1 MKMPDLLIMLEI
13 IALLALLF
21 MSAFFSL
28 SETAL
33 ISSNKLRIR
42 KLGEEG
48 IESALV
54 VQRLMEHPNRL
65 LATILVGN
73 NIANVSAAAIAT
85 SLAINFFGSK
95 GVGIAIG
102 VFTFLILVFG
112 EITPKSLGFQKAE
125 RISLLVAKPLDFL
138 VNVLY
143 PLVRVL
149 AFITKIILKP
159 FGGEVT
165 KLSPYVT
172 EEEIKMLVEVGE
184 REGTIEKREREMI
197 HSIFEFTDKV
207 AREVMIPRVDMDC
220 VDVNLNLNK
229 ALNIVLRTKHH
240 RIPVYQ
246 GSIDNIVGIVNA
258 HDLLHYLKEQKGANL
273 RDIARSAYYVPETKK
288 LGELFREMQEKKT
301 QIAIVVD
308 EYGGTAG
315 LITLEDLLEEIV
327 GEILDEY
334 DAEEPPIEIL
344 DEHRVLAD
352 AKTSIR
358 ELNKTVGLNLPE
370 EDFETIGGLVFN
382 KFGRI
387 PSAGEKIRIKNITI
401 TVEKMRGRRI
411 SKLKITKPRSSEAQR
426 N

>member
-54 VQRLMEHPNRL
+54 VERLMEHPNRL

-73 NIANVSAAAIAT
+73 NTVNVSAAAIAT

-102 VFTFLILVFG
+102 VFTFVILVFG
-112 EITPKSLGFQKAE
+112 EITPKCLGFQKAE

-143 PLVRVL
+143 PLVRAL
-149 AFITKIILKP
+149 TFITKIILKP

-220 VDVNLNLNK
+220 VDVNLDLNK

-246 GSIDNIVGIVNA
+246 GSIDNIIGIVNA
-258 HDLLHYLKEQKGANL
+258 HDLLHYLREQKGANL
-273 RDIARSAYYVPETKK
+273 RDIARSAYHVPETKK
-288 LGELFREMQEKKT
+288 LGELFREMQEKRT
-301 QIAIVVD
+301 QIAIVAD

-344 DEHRVLAD
+344 DEHRVLVD
-352 AKTSIR
+352 AKTSIK
-358 ELNKTVGLNLPE
+358 ELNEAAGLNLPE

-411 SKLKITKPRSSEAQR
+411 SKLKITKPRQS
-426 N
+426 

>member
-1 MKMPDLLIMLEI
+1 MPDVLITLEI
-13 IALLALLF
+13 IALLALLS

-48 IESALV
+48 MESALV

-73 NIANVSAAAIAT
+73 NIVNISAAAIAT

-102 VFTFLILVFG
+102 VFTFVILVFG
-112 EITPKSLGFQKAE
+112 EITPKSLAFQKAE

-138 VNVLY
+138 VNILY
-143 PLVRVL
+143 PLVRAL
-149 AFITKIILKP
+149 TFITKIILKP
-159 FGGEVT
+159 FGGDV
-165 KLSPYVT
+165 KRLSPYVT

-184 REGTIEKREREMI
+184 REGTIEKREMEMI

-207 AREVMIPRVDMDC
+207 AREAMIPRVDMDC
-220 VDVNLNLNK
+220 VDVNLDLNK
-229 ALNIVLRTKHH
+229 ALNIVLRTRH
-240 RIPVYQ
+240 RRMPVYE
-246 GSIDNIVGIVNA
+246 GSIDNIIGIVNA

-315 LITLEDLLEEIV
+315 LITLENLLEEIV

-344 DEHRVLAD
+344 DEHRVLVD
-352 AKTSIR
+352 AKTSIK
-358 ELNKTVGLNLPE
+358 ELNEAVGLNLPE

-401 TVEKMRGRRI
+401 AVEKMRGRRI

>member
-1 MKMPDLLIMLEI
+1 MLEI
-13 IALLALLF
+13 IALFALLF

-48 IESALV
+48 VESALI
-54 VQRLMEHPNRL
+54 VQRLMGHPNRL

-85 SLAINFFGSK
+85 SLAINFFGSR

-102 VFTFLILVFG
+102 VFTFVILVFG
-112 EITPKSLGFQKAE
+112 EIAPKSLAFQKAE

-138 VNVLY
+138 VNLLY
-143 PLVRVL
+143 PLVRAL
-149 AFITKIILKP
+149 AFVTKIILKP
-159 FGGEVT
+159 FGGEVK

-207 AREVMIPRVDMDC
+207 AREAMMPRVDMDC
-220 VDVNLNLNK
+220 VNINLDLNK
-229 ALNIVLRTKHH
+229 ALNIVLKTKH
-240 RIPVYQ
+240 RRMPVYE
-246 GSIDNIVGIVNA
+246 GSIDNIIGIVNA
-258 HDLLHYLKEQKGANL
+258 HDLLHCFKEQRGAAL
-273 RDIARSAYYVPETKK
+273 RDIIRPAYYVPETKK
-288 LGELFREMQEKKT
+288 LGELFKEMQEKRT

-315 LITLEDLLEEIV
+315 LITLEDMLEEIV
-327 GEILDEY
+327 GEILNEY
-334 DAEEPPIEIL
+334 DAEEPPIEML

-352 AKTSIR
+352 AKTSIK
-358 ELNKTVGLNLPE
+358 ELNETVGLNLPE

-411 SKLKITKPRSSEAQR
+411 SKLKITKPKS
-426 N
+426 